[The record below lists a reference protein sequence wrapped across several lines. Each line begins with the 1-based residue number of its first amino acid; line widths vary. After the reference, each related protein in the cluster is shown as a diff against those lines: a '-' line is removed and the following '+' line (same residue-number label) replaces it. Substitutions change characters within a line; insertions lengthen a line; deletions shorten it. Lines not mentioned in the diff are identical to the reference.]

1 MGTLLAFTT
10 VAISVLILRYVP
22 PHESPLPSSLQEA
35 INSTLSQLDGES
47 QETDS
52 NVLGDS
58 SGFHENNI
66 QDSSDKG
73 NNALTYPLIE
83 SEVTGG

>member
-47 QETDS
+47 QKTDS

-58 SGFHENNI
+58 SGFHETNI
-66 QDSSDKG
+66 QDSNDEG
-73 NNALTYPLIE
+73 NGMLSYPLIE
-83 SEVTGG
+83 RQVSRG

>member
-47 QETDS
+47 QKTDG

-58 SGFHENNI
+58 SGFCEINVR
-66 QDSSDKG
+66 DSSDEG
-73 NNALTYPLIE
+73 ISMLSYPLVE
-83 SEVTGG
+83 REVSGG

>member
-1 MGTLLAFTT
+1 MSVGTLLAFTT

-47 QETDS
+47 LETA
-52 NVLGDS
+52 VGDS
-58 SGFHENNI
+58 AGICENNI

-73 NNALTYPLIE
+73 NDVLAYPLIE
-83 SEVTGG
+83 RAVSRG

>member
-47 QETDS
+47 QETDG

-58 SGFHENNI
+58 SSFRENNI

-73 NNALTYPLIE
+73 NNMLNYPLIE
-83 SEVTGG
+83 REVSRG

>member
-47 QETDS
+47 QKTDS
-52 NVLGDS
+52 NFLGDS

-66 QDSSDKG
+66 QDSNDEG
-73 NNALTYPLIE
+73 NDMLSYPLIE
-83 SEVTGG
+83 RQVPRG